1 MSKFVK
7 KIVNV
12 PVRVTSGSKS
22 IASPDTLACMKGVR
36 NTSFFHA
43 ESRKKKNKQK
53 VYGYMKGRTG
63 TIFKITRRNIKAN
76 KNGDNDEREAFRLN
90 KRNGRD
96 QENTLR
102 LRAETPTSIHF
113 FVEGTGKGSGNLKHS
128 SKEEYISK
136 YYDSKGK
143 KIGVGDSIKF
153 NYLDNVDKE
162 FTEEVNGTVK
172 KLSPFKFTLENHRDF
187 MYNGCTEIKVKHNG
201 FFVDGYFKPILI

>member
-43 ESRKKKNKQK
+43 ESRKKKKKQK
-53 VYGYMKGRTG
+53 VYGYMKGLTG
-63 TIFKITRRNIKAN
+63 TIYKITRRNIKAN
-76 KNGDNDEREAFRLN
+76 VNGDNDERETFRLN
-90 KRNGRD
+90 KLNGMD

-102 LRAETPTSIHF
+102 FRAETPTSIHL
-113 FVEGTGKGSGNLKHS
+113 FVEGTEILFNS

-143 KIGVGDSIKF
+143 KIGVGDSITFKYTDIVSKKIT
-153 NYLDNVDKE
+153 NEK
-162 FTEEVNGTVK
+162 GKVK
-172 KLSPFKFTLENHRDF
+172 KLSPFKFTLENHRFDF
-187 MYNGCTEIKVKHNG
+187 MYDGCTKIKVKRNG
-201 FFVDGYFKPILI
+201 FFVDGYFKPV